1 MFFEPLKVKH
11 IELKNRSVL
20 PPMCMYQAEEDGIAK
35 DFHVAHYA
43 QRALGGIGLI
53 IQEATAVTADGR
65 ISRNDL
71 GIWRD
76 DHVPGLKRIVKAIKD
91 HGSVAGI
98 QINHAGRKARTDNPM
113 GPTDDPYYPD
123 SQPKAMTTKDIK
135 DTIEAFKQAAR
146 RADEAGY
153 DVLEIHGAHGY
164 LIFEFL
170 SPLTNKRTDKYAD
183 GTVFL
188 QELMQAV
195 REVWPRNKVIVLR
208 ISAYEYR
215 EAGLQP
221 EDAAAIISALGE
233 NGPDIA
239 HVSSG
244 GNVPAN
250 IVPYPGYQL
259 RFAKIVREKTK
270 KITIGGGLITDLK
283 LAEFAL
289 QEDYCDLVFFG
300 RALLKDANFVLNHA
314 QEIGVDIE
322 WPKPYERGK

>member
-1 MFFEPLKVKH
+1 MFFEPLRIKN

-20 PPMCMYQAEEDGIAK
+20 PPMCMYQAKEDGIVK

-43 QRALGGIGLI
+43 QRALGGMALI
-53 IQEATAVTADGR
+53 IQEATAVTPDGR

-71 GIWRD
+71 GIWKD
-76 DHVPGLKRIVKAIKD
+76 DHVPGLKRIVRAIKD

-98 QINHAGRKARTDNPM
+98 QINHAGRKAKTDHPM
-113 GPTDDPYYPD
+113 GPTDEPYYPD
-123 SQPKAMTTKDIK
+123 SSPKAMTIADIK

-170 SPLTNKRTDKYAD
+170 SPLTNKRTDRYAD
-183 GTVFL
+183 GALFL
-188 QELMQAV
+188 KELMQAV
-195 REVWPRNKVIVLR
+195 YETWPRNKAVILR

-215 EAGLQP
+215 KTGIQP
-221 EDAAAIISALGE
+221 EDVARIINALGE
-233 NGPDIA
+233 NGPDIV
-239 HVSSG
+239 HVSTG

-259 RFAKIVREKTK
+259 RYARTVRKITN

-289 QEDYCDLVFFG
+289 QEGYCDLVFFG

-314 QEIGVDIE
+314 HEIGVDIE